1 MSRFG
6 GVQHRSPIDDVEQLR
21 SAVMK
26 LAHELAEAL
35 TAANAY
41 LEACQQ
47 LEGRSNPAKLH
58 DAISEAIEQTKR
70 AGDVVAKLRSI
81 TSP

>member
-1 MSRFG
+1 M
-6 GVQHRSPIDDVEQLR
+6 DDVEQLR
-21 SAVMK
+21 SAVLK

-47 LEGRSNPAKLH
+47 LEGRSDPARLH
-58 DAISEAIEQTKR
+58 EAISKAIEQTKR
-70 AGDVVAKLRSI
+70 AGDLVAELRSI
-81 TSP
+81 ASA

>member
-1 MSRFG
+1 MAA
-6 GVQHRSPIDDVEQLR
+6 PMDDVEQLR
-21 SAVMK
+21 SAVLK

-47 LEGRSNPAKLH
+47 LEGRSDPARLH
-58 DAISEAIEQTKR
+58 EAISKAIEQTKR
-70 AGDVVAKLRSI
+70 AGDLVAELRSI
-81 TSP
+81 ASA